1 MRWLF
6 GVLLVLGLATPAA
19 SADFDLPPP
28 SANFDTLRGPQP
40 VGPATFTRWSGFYFG
55 GQFGLGDANANFSNA
70 TQALAAFAL
79 RNTALEANAAPSQW
93 PVLGT
98 ANQAAASYGGFV
110 GYNTQWQDLV
120 VGMEANFNRATF
132 PLHAPTSPIA
142 RTVGDGLGNTYAL
155 TMTGT
160 GSLVT
165 EDFATL
171 RIRGGWVVGN
181 FLPYAFVGFALGVAN
196 SAVTVSGSGVEYT
209 SGTVGVCSGTQP
221 CIPFSFSNSSSL
233 NNAVLY
239 GFTVGGGVDF
249 AVTSNIFLRAEFE
262 WDQFNPPPGYL
273 ATVITGRVG
282 GGLRF

>member
-6 GVLLVLGLATPAA
+6 GVLLVLGLAMPAA
-19 SADFDLPPP
+19 AADFDLPPP
-28 SANFDTLRGPQP
+28 SGNFAILRGPES

-55 GQFGLGDANANFSNA
+55 GQFGLGDASANFSNA
-70 TQALAAFAL
+70 TQSLAAFAL
-79 RNTALEANAAPSQW
+79 RNTALEASAAPSQW

-98 ANQAAASYGGFV
+98 TNQSAANYGGFV

-120 VGMEANFNRATF
+120 VGMEANFNRAAF
-132 PLHAPTSPIA
+132 SLHAPTSPIT
-142 RTVGDGLGNTYAL
+142 RIVGDGLGNTYSL

-165 EDFATL
+165 DEFATL

-196 SAVTVSGSGVEYT
+196 SSVTVAGAGTVYT
-209 SGTVGVCSGTQP
+209 SGSIAVCTASQP
-221 CIPFSFSNSSSL
+221 CYPISFSNSSSL

-249 AVTSNIFLRAEFE
+249 AVTANIFLRAEFE

-273 ATVITGRVG
+273 ATVISGRVG
-282 GGLRF
+282 GGLKF